1 MKIHPEKMFYV
12 QNGPVID
19 SGKSLLESLENQAIS
34 DDSFNF
40 HIERG
45 DFANWIGDVLKK
57 PELAKSLKRVKNRK
71 TFVKKLKDSKLK

>member
-19 SGKSLLESLENQAIS
+19 SGKSLIESLENHAIS

-40 HIERG
+40 HVERG
-45 DFANWIGDVLKK
+45 DFSNWIGDVLKS
-57 PELAKSLKRVKNRK
+57 PDLAKALKRVKNRK
-71 TFVKKLKDSKLK
+71 TFVKKLKEKF